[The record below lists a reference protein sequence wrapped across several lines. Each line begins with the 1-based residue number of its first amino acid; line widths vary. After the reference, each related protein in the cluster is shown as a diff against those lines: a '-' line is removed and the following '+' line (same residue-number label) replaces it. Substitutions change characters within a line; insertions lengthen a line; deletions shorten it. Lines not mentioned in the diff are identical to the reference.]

1 MLWLKLVN
9 YVKTALA
16 TNNLIVGAD
25 LFDTCTYFHVRIVLL
40 FRVHDTLLI
49 VDTVAVELPLD

>member
-1 MLWLKLVN
+1 MLWLKFIN
-9 YVKTALA
+9 NVKTPFT
-16 TNNLIVGAD
+16 TNNLVVGAN